1 MLVFCSHPRV
11 RSVFSCSLCCP
22 QRAVR
27 STGQLPSLLAVMSQ
41 RSITRLCV
49 VSVLFFKGVLNR
61 SFVFHQKCFMSKK
74 FRLAVDTVQATVG
87 RPRRDANAVC
97 EGKLRRAVG
106 DNLPSLVR
114 GADPLAHLWRAWEDF
129 CGKVLGLRGTPSNV
143 RVTAFRWRSGP
154 YLRWFLHD
162 HAFPR
167 LLPRVCPSV
176 TVRWSGRPFL
186 T

>member
-1 MLVFCSHPRV
+1 MSK
-11 RSVFSCSLCCP
+11 FS
-22 QRAVR
+22 
-27 STGQLPSLLAVMSQ
+27 
-41 RSITRLCV
+41 TRLRQTVTGLLDGFLSYAAC
-49 VSVLFFKGVLNR
+49 R
-61 SFVFHQKCFMSKK
+61 SFKVSSTTASWYLASPCFFYYVQFLLCSVSMRRGQHHCHM
-74 FRLAVDTVQATVG
+74 FRLAVDTVQAVVG

-114 GADPLAHLWRAWEDF
+114 GADPPAHLWRAWEDF

-154 YLRWFLHD
+154 YLRWFLSNHL
-162 HAFPR
+162 FPR